1 MMGDDLRFC
10 PRAILMLFS
19 KALLSGV
26 WAGLTFFYIQLWRFN
41 MKAAEKAIATRKKV
55 KDKKLSKWALWWQK
69 NPQGLDV
76 IIHDMR
82 AVMR

>member
-10 PRAILMLFS
+10 HRAILMLFS

-41 MKAAEKAIATRKKV
+41 MKAAEKIIKMGLMVAKEPSRSRCNHTRYACS
-55 KDKKLSKWALWWQK
+55 DE
-69 NPQGLDV
+69 V
-76 IIHDMR
+76 I
-82 AVMR
+82 